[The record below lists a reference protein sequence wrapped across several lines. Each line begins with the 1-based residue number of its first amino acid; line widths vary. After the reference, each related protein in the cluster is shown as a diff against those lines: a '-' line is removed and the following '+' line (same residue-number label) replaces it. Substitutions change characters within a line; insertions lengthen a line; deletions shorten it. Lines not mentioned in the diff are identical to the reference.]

1 MLRSVKA
8 VFSIDYRTQWG
19 EVVYISGSCKALGDM
34 DESKSIPLHS
44 VNGENWEIE
53 LDLDESSF
61 QYRYWVK
68 SENGGYAHTE
78 FGDPRAF
85 ETGKEI
91 DSVIVR
97 DHWRPERSID
107 NVLYSSP
114 FQKAF
119 CFRKPGKKK
128 TKAVEGA
135 FIRFQLRAP
144 RIHQDYVFGVVGSNK
159 AMGSWNEKL
168 VHFMSDVNFPVWT
181 VDVPI
186 SKGKQ
191 DFEYKYV
198 VCHKKTKKI
207 RWWDANENRR
217 FISTAMKTGSATY
230 VTDESFQYPT
240 GPWRGAGIAIPV
252 FSLRSEKGGGIGE
265 FTDINLLT
273 DWAVKTGMKIVQI
286 LPVNDTTATKTWT
299 DSYPY
304 AAISVN
310 ALHPIFANMEAMGRL
325 KDQKVQAEFDAR
337 AKKLNDLPEINYE
350 GVLALKSKFFQLS
363 FAEHKATFLKSKEF
377 KVFLEAN
384 RSWLEPYAAFCCLR
398 DRYGTSD
405 FKKWEEYA
413 QVEANTIKAFC
424 DPKSDHYDE
433 IALHYYLQFH
443 LDKQLKEASEYARSK
458 GVVLK
463 GDIPIGIYRDS
474 VDAWVEPEL
483 FNMSCQAGAPPDD
496 FSISGQNWG
505 FPTYNWEKM
514 AEDGFKWWRE
524 RLVKMSEYFDVF
536 RIDHILGFFRIWE
549 MGWEHTEGI
558 LGRFNPAIPVHI
570 DEFKEWGLG
579 FDHQRFCEPYIRVH
593 MVYEIFGSHAHDI
606 FNHYLDEYRQGC
618 YRLKSQ
624 FNSQRKVKEHFDCL
638 IRENPDSTDFL
649 QWKRQNLYRLLA
661 EVLFI
666 EAPLSDGVAW
676 NPRIAFHSTY
686 SYQELDQDTRQKLD
700 RLYNHFFYHRH
711 NDFWRESA
719 MQKLPAIKE
728 ATNMLICGED
738 LGMVP
743 ASVPGVMDELSI
755 LSLAIQRMPNDD
767 REFLHPADNPY
778 MSVCSTGSHDM
789 STLREWW
796 QEDGDTSQRFFN
808 SILGHHGGSPFFC
821 EPWVAEDVINQHMH
835 SPGMLAIFPIQD
847 LLAMDGRLR
856 RELPEEERINVPAIS
871 QHYWRYRLHLSTEQL
886 MKEEAFNE
894 RLHHMVNDSGRNG
907 ID

>member
-1 MLRSVKA
+1 MKA
-8 VFSIDYRTQWG
+8 VFSIDYKTQWG
-19 EVVYISGSCKALGDM
+19 EVTYVSGSCGELGNLDETKAV
-34 DESKSIPLHS
+34 PLNS
-44 VNGENWEIE
+44 VNGENWELTLEIKA
-53 LDLDESSF
+53 SSF
-61 QYRYWVK
+61 QYRYLVK
-68 SENGGYAHTE
+68 SENGGYIHIE
-78 FGDPRAF
+78 FGELRTF
-85 ETGKEI
+85 ESTKGI
-91 DSVIVR
+91 DNIQVR
-97 DHWRPERSID
+97 DYWRPQQSVD

-114 FQKAF
+114 FKKAF
-119 CFRKPGKKK
+119 CHRNPIKKK
-128 TKAVEGA
+128 PKSVEGT

-144 RIHQDYVFGVVGSNK
+144 RIHEDFVFGVVGSTK
-159 AMGSWNEKL
+159 EMGTWSEKS
-168 VHFMSDVNFPVWT
+168 VHLMSDFHFPVWG
-181 VDVPI
+181 VDVPV
-186 SKGKQ
+186 SKGKL

-198 VCHKKTKKI
+198 VYHKKKKKI
-207 RWWDANENRR
+207 QWWDANENRR
-217 FISTAMKTGSATY
+217 FMSKPLKEGEAAY

-252 FSLRSEKGGGIGE
+252 FSLRSENGGGIGE
-265 FTDINLLT
+265 FTDIHLLT
-273 DWAVKTGMKIVQI
+273 DWAVKTGMKVVQI

-310 ALHPIFANMEAMGRL
+310 ALHPIFANMQAMGEL
-325 KDQKVQAEFDAR
+325 KDKKVQTEFELH
-337 AKKLNDLPEINYE
+337 AKKLNDLPEINFE
-350 GVLALKSKFFQLS
+350 GVLSLKSKYFKLS
-363 FAEHKATFLKSKEF
+363 FNEQKPTFIKSKAF
-377 KVFLEAN
+377 KVFFDEN
-384 RSWLEPYAAFCCLR
+384 QSWLEPYAAFCCLR
-398 DRYGTSD
+398 DRYDTSD
-405 FKKWEEYA
+405 FTKWEAYA
-413 QVEANTIKAFC
+413 QVDSGMIKTFC
-424 DPKSDHYDE
+424 DPKGENYDE

-443 LDKQLKEASEYARSK
+443 LDKQLKEASAYARSK

-474 VDAWVEPEL
+474 VDAWVAPEL

-496 FSISGQNWG
+496 FSVSGQNWG

-570 DEFKEWGLG
+570 EEFQQWGLS
-579 FDHQRFCEPYIRVH
+579 FDHQRLCEPYIRVH
-593 MVYEIFGSHAHDI
+593 MVYELFGSHAHDI

-638 IRENPDSTDFL
+638 IRENPDSMDFL
-649 QWKRQNLYRLLA
+649 QWKRQNLYSLLA

-666 EAPLSDGVAW
+666 EAPLSDGIAW
-676 NPRIAFHSTY
+676 NPRIAFHNTY
-686 SYQELDQDTRQKLD
+686 SYRELDHDTQEKLD
-700 RLYNHFFYHRH
+700 QLYNHFFYHRH
-711 NDFWRESA
+711 NDFWKESA
-719 MQKLPAIKE
+719 MQKLPRIKE

-743 ASVPGVMDELSI
+743 ASVPGVMDDLSI

-767 REFLHPADNPY
+767 REFLHPTDNPY

-796 QEDGDTSQRFFN
+796 QEDADKSQRFFN
-808 SILGHHGGSPFFC
+808 SILGHPGGSPFFC
-821 EPWVAEDVINQHMH
+821 EPWVAENVISQHMY

-847 LLAMDGRLR
+847 LLAMDGKLR
-856 RELPEEERINVPAIS
+856 RALPEEERINVPAIA

-886 MKEEAFNE
+886 MKENDFNA

>member
-1 MLRSVKA
+1 MKA
-8 VFSIDYRTQWG
+8 AFSIDYKTQWG
-19 EVVYISGSCKALGDM
+19 EVIYVSGSCVELGGLDEAKA
-34 DESKSIPLHS
+34 IPLNTI
-44 VNGENWEIE
+44 NGENWELELEIE
-53 LDLDESSF
+53 EPSF
-61 QYRYWVK
+61 QYRYWLR
-68 SENGGYAHTE
+68 SATEGLSQTE
-78 FGDPRAF
+78 FGDLRAF
-85 ETGKEI
+85 EPSKNIERVQI
-91 DSVIVR
+91 R
-97 DHWRPERSID
+97 DFWRPHDTTENI
-107 NVLYSSP
+107 LYSSP
-114 FQKAF
+114 FEKAF
-119 CFRKPGKKK
+119 CNRKPGKNNTK
-128 TKAVEGA
+128 TTEES

-144 RIHQDYVFGVVGSNK
+144 RVNDDFVFGVVGSIK
-159 AMGSWNEKL
+159 EMGSWNEGS
-168 VHFMSDVNFPVWT
+168 VHLMSDAKFPIWS
-181 VDVPI
+181 VDVPVPDE
-186 SKGKQ
+186 KL

-198 VCHKKTKKI
+198 VYDKRKKKI
-207 RWWDANENRR
+207 QWWDANENRR
-217 FISTAMKTGSATY
+217 FISKPLGKHAATY
-230 VTDESFQYPT
+230 VTDEFFKYPA

-252 FSLRSEKGGGIGE
+252 FSLRSENGAGIGE

-286 LPVNDTTATKTWT
+286 LPVNDTTATRTWT

-310 ALHPIFANMEAMGRL
+310 ALHPIYANMEAMGNL
-325 KDQKVQAEFDAR
+325 KDKKAQAAFDIR
-337 AKKLNDLPEINYE
+337 AKKLNDLPEIDYE
-350 GVLALKSKFFQLS
+350 GVLTLKNEFFQLS
-363 FAEHKATFLKSKEF
+363 FKEQKDSFLKSKAFREF
-377 KVFLEAN
+377 FKAN
-384 RSWLEPYAAFCCLR
+384 QSWLEPYAAFCCLR
-398 DRYGTSD
+398 DRFGTSD
-405 FKKWEEYA
+405 FKRWDGYA
-413 QVEANTIKAFC
+413 QIKGSTIKAFC
-424 DPKSDHYDE
+424 DPSKEHYHD
-433 IALHYYLQFH
+433 IALQYYLQFH
-443 LDKQLKEASEYARSK
+443 LDQQLKLASEYARSK

-474 VDAWVEPEL
+474 VDAWIAPEL

-524 RLVKMSEYFDVF
+524 RLVKMSEYFDIF

-570 DEFKEWGLG
+570 NEFGEWGLE
-579 FDHQRFCEPYIRVH
+579 FDYQRFCEPYIRVH

-606 FNHYLDEYRQGC
+606 INHYLDEYRPGC
-618 YRLKSQ
+618 YQLKTE
-624 FNSQRKVKEHFDCL
+624 FDSQRKVKEHFDCL

-666 EAPLSDGVAW
+666 EAPLSDGMAW

-686 SYQELDQDTRQKLD
+686 SYRELDHVTQQKLD
-700 RLYNHFFYHRH
+700 QLYNHFFYHRH
-711 NDFWRESA
+711 NEFWRESA

-743 ASVPGVMDELSI
+743 ASVPGVMDELSM

-767 REFLHPADNPY
+767 REFLHPADIPY

-796 QEDGDTSQRFFN
+796 QEDSDKSQRFFN
-808 SILGHHGGSPFFC
+808 SILGQKGGSPFFF
-821 EPWVAEDVINQHMH
+821 EPWIAEEVINQHMH

-847 LLAMDGRLR
+847 LLAMEYELR
-856 RELPEEERINVPAIS
+856 REIPEEERINVPAIA

-886 MKEEAFNE
+886 MKAEPFNQK
-894 RLHHMVNDSGRNG
+894 LYKMVADSSRNG
-907 ID
+907 IY